1 MLDIILKLLVI
12 ISIIIFTI
20 IGIWSFVLF
29 NSFYNQIRY
38 GNYLLEK
45 VSHNIH
51 TLSNNLKKLYE
62 KEDFISEANNKDIK
76 DSPSLK

>member
-1 MLDIILKLLVI
+1 M
-12 ISIIIFTI
+12 F

-51 TLSNNLKKLYE
+51 SLSNNFKKLYDRE
-62 KEDFISEANNKDIK
+62 EGKLADNKDN
-76 DSPSLK
+76 SNV

>member
-1 MLDIILKLLVI
+1 MLDIILK
-12 ISIIIFTI
+12 ISIIVLIVTFMF

-51 TLSNNLKKLYE
+51 SLSNNFKKLYDRE
-62 KEDFISEANNKDIK
+62 EGKLADNKDN
-76 DSPSLK
+76 SNV

>member
-1 MLDIILKLLVI
+1 MLDIILK
-12 ISIIIFTI
+12 ISIIVLIVTFMF

-38 GNYLLEK
+38 RNYLLEK

-51 TLSNNLKKLYE
+51 SLSNNFKKLYDRE
-62 KEDFISEANNKDIK
+62 ESKLTDNKDN
-76 DSPSLK
+76 SSA

>member
-1 MLDIILKLLVI
+1 MLDIILK
-12 ISIIIFTI
+12 ISIIVLIVTFMF

-38 GNYLLEK
+38 RNYLLEK

-51 TLSNNLKKLYE
+51 SLSNNFKKLYDRE
-62 KEDFISEANNKDIK
+62 ESKLTDNKDN
-76 DSPSLK
+76 SST